1 MSDSANAEQLGDAA
15 VKIFE
20 AKNFSLQSGEI
31 LPDLKLAYETYG
43 TLAPDGRNAILAT
56 HGYTS
61 SQHAAGLDAAGD
73 AGWWDGLI
81 GPGKA
86 IDTNKYF
93 VVSSN
98 MIGSSY
104 GSTAPSSINPKTGQ
118 PYGPD
123 FPAFNLVDIV
133 TAQHAMLE
141 AIGVN
146 HLVAVAGLSYGGYQA
161 FQWSVTFP
169 RDMDGVVAVVTAPK
183 ADDGD
188 TMLADMRARFEAA
201 PGFNG
206 GRYYGT
212 DAILNYMTRLRVAT
226 LKQYGLEAELASRFP
241 DAPAREAAIRAIA
254 EKWANQFDANS
265 MIALAQA
272 RADYDTEKDFGKIRA
287 KLLYVLSRTDKLFP
301 PSIAHGVMAK
311 LRAANVDATY
321 FEIDSDKGHLASGL
335 DWPKW
340 APTLKTFL
348 QRLDTPTA

>member
-1 MSDSANAEQLGDAA
+1 MSTSSKDQLGVA
-15 VKIFE
+15 VVKTF
-20 AKNFSLQSGEI
+20 ATKNFRLHNGEL
-31 LPDLKLAYETYG
+31 LPELRLTYETYG
-43 TLAPDGRNAILAT
+43 TLAPDAGNAILVT

-61 SQHAAGLDAAGD
+61 SQHAAGPDETGE

-86 IDTNKYF
+86 IDTNRYF

-98 MIGSSY
+98 MLGSSY
-104 GSTAPSSINPKTGQ
+104 GSTAPASINPKTGQ

-133 TAQHAMLE
+133 TAQRAMLDS
-141 AIGVN
+141 IGVK

-169 RDMDGVVAVVTAPK
+169 NDMDGVVAVVTAPK

-188 TMLADMRARFEAA
+188 TMVADMRKQFEAA

-212 DAILNYMTRLRVAT
+212 EAMLDFMTKMRIAT
-226 LKQYGLEAELASRFP
+226 LKRYGIEAELASRLP
-241 DAPAREAAIRAIA
+241 DASEREQAIRAMA
-254 EKWANQFDANS
+254 ERWAHQFDANS

-272 RADYDTEKDFGKIRA
+272 RADYNTEKDFAKIRA
-287 KLLYVLSRTDKLFP
+287 KVLYVLSRTDKLFP
-301 PSIAHGVMAK
+301 PSIAPSVMTK

-321 FEIDSDKGHLASGL
+321 FEIDSAKGHLASGL
-335 DWPKW
+335 DWRKW

-348 QRLDTPTA
+348 QQLKSPAD